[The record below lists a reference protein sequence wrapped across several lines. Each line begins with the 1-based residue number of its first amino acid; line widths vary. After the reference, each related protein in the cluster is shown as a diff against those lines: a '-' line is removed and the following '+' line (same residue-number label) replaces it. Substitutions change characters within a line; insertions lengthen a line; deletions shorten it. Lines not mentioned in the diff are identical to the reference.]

1 MWSIGAILYH
11 LISGDYLFTGE
22 SIEEILNTIRE
33 ARTWEFKGQIWKEI
47 SEDCKDLIKKFMTY
61 DPEKRITAEEALKHK
76 WLEQAPNKPLNKELR
91 AESIQRLKVI
101 K

>member
-1 MWSIGAILYH
+1 
-11 LISGDYLFTGE
+11 
-22 SIEEILNTIRE
+22 
-33 ARTWEFKGQIWKEI
+33 
-47 SEDCKDLIKKFMTY
+47 MTY